1 MPTSNRTCAA
11 PRGVKRVVVS
21 IYIPEDL
28 ARNLKRVARA
38 EDRSVSS
45 FITRALADL
54 RDPQVVA
61 APKPAE
67 PSQAL

>member
-1 MPTSNRTCAA
+1 MAVSNRTCAA
-11 PRGVKRVVVS
+11 PRGVKRVTVA

-28 ARNLKRVARA
+28 ARNLKVAART

-54 RDPQVVA
+54 RDPQLA
-61 APKPAE
+61 ESTE
-67 PSQAL
+67 PSQAT